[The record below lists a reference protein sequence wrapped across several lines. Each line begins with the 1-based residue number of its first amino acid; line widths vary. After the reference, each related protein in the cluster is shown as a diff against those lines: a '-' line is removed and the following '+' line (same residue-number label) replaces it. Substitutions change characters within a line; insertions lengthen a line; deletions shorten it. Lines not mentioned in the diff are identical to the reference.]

1 MAAAYGGRVHWVRV
15 ATWAGCGCSG
25 LLAAQWD
32 GIELLERWWYRMGW
46 SLEVDGLGFLMF
58 PGLL

>member
-1 MAAAYGGRVHWVRV
+1 MAAAYGRRVHWVRV
-15 ATWAGCGCSG
+15 ATWAGCGGSG

-32 GIELLERWWYRMGW
+32 GIELLERWWSRMGW

-58 PGLL
+58 SVLL